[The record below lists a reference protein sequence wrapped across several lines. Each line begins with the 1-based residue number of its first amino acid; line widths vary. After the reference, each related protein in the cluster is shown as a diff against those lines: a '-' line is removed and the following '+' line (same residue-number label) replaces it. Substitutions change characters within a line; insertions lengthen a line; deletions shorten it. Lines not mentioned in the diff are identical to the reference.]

1 MSEKQQQVDMFP
13 TVVDL
18 KRIDPSCNMRRFYLM
33 SVQLD
38 LFGGV
43 SLVREWG
50 RMGCRGR
57 VLIEQ
62 HADEPRAI
70 NALMKL
76 SAKKQRRGYRLR
88 AG

>member
-1 MSEKQQQVDMFP
+1 MYEDRQKIEVFP

-18 KRIDPSCNMRRFYLM
+18 KRVDPSRNMRRFYLM

-62 HADEPRAI
+62 HADEAGAI
-70 NALMKL
+70 NALMQL
-76 SAKKQRRGYRLR
+76 SATKQRRGYRLR